1 VLGQYSNFLIALY
14 IIVKVM
20 IIFFVFYII
29 KYLIILFLYNFV
41 ITMYNYYFALAS
53 KNFLLNE
60 EPLEEILRERIE
72 YYRSNNKDVDFWFI
86 SDPYSIDTL
95 KININIDNSYAAI
108 ISLDEYFIKWLKL
121 RMSFIATGKFS
132 SKSLFLFNS

>member
-1 VLGQYSNFLIALY
+1 
-14 IIVKVM
+14 
-20 IIFFVFYII
+20 
-29 KYLIILFLYNFV
+29 
-41 ITMYNYYFALAS
+41 MYNYYFALAS